1 MNTEIYVSNDDFIG
15 VEQKVF
21 DGTTIHF
28 RN

>member
-1 MNTEIYVSNDDFIG
+1 MNTEIRVSYDDFIG
-15 VEQKVF
+15 VEQNVF